1 MSPGRPSRRAS
12 VRLGPGRFAS
22 LRRAARR
29 SRRAVSQRAA
39 PPRAPGRSFFT
50 AVPLVVAAT
59 VAACAAW
66 LRPVRRSFVLV
77 LATTVAALLATDA
90 SAEPARRWPLWP
102 TEVSRAAEP
111 LVGAP
116 ESELRL
122 VRDSRRVAA
131 VRDLDVFATPLV
143 APILVAA
150 LEDRSSAVRR
160 EVLQAC
166 LERQLLA
173 CAPAARKIWQSEL
186 DDAALRVAALRV
198 VVLVPDPDRL
208 QLFLTALR
216 DPDALIRAEAMRTFA
231 AASWPKDQLAIVR
244 TNLIAKLSDP
254 APEVRRAAAHGLGVL
269 GPDDPRSGRSDG
281 ALPLTRLL
289 VDPDPQVRQ
298 DTADALAR
306 LRDPR
311 AAPAL
316 LRALQVGDETYV
328 GRSLL
333 HALAALP
340 GPAAAAGKPGD
351 GPDGL
356 DVDAELLRL
365 LDAPPRNLLPRHVA
379 EAIARR
385 RTPGAALAEGLVA
398 RLREDALR
406 QTEAH
411 ALRQPALDALLGL
424 GESARPALTAAL
436 ARGLEPP
443 LEREVRR
450 LLAALDPPRTA
461 VVFAPPWPADA
472 ERDAWQ
478 RALAQ
483 PDPAGR
489 LRAGA
494 ALGARA
500 PDWLGGAA
508 GLRLGLAGS
517 AEWRRPWLLALAGA
531 SGWTAVDAALPA
543 SLGLWAADPS
553 LASADR
559 CLAVVALARQR
570 HGGATFLRVA
580 AEQAAAADPG
590 VRACTAAALA
600 WASPRAADP
609 LLAGLLRDA
618 SARVRTSAALALAC
632 RDRPDPEFAPQL
644 ALMAARDPEPA
655 VLRAVELAR
664 APERCAAWGLVFAPP
679 GETGPWLALRLRGRE
694 FLAPAETLG
703 PIRLAFGPG
712 LAEATVRDAAGPPA
726 EATSPRIVFD

>member
-1 MSPGRPSRRAS
+1 
-12 VRLGPGRFAS
+12 
-22 LRRAARR
+22 
-29 SRRAVSQRAA
+29 
-39 PPRAPGRSFFT
+39 
-50 AVPLVVAAT
+50 
-59 VAACAAW
+59 
-66 LRPVRRSFVLV
+66 
-77 LATTVAALLATDA
+77 
-90 SAEPARRWPLWP
+90 
-102 TEVSRAAEP
+102 
-111 LVGAP
+111 
-116 ESELRL
+116 
-122 VRDSRRVAA
+122 
-131 VRDLDVFATPLV
+131 
-143 APILVAA
+143 
-150 LEDRSSAVRR
+150 
-160 EVLQAC
+160 
-166 LERQLLA
+166 
-173 CAPAARKIWQSEL
+173 
-186 DDAALRVAALRV
+186 
-198 VVLVPDPDRL
+198 
-208 QLFLTALR
+208 
-216 DPDALIRAEAMRTFA
+216 MRTFA

-494 ALGARA
+494 ASARG
-500 PDWLGGAA
+500 PPT
-508 GLRLGLAGS
+508 GS
-517 AEWRRPWLLALAGA
+517 
-531 SGWTAVDAALPA
+531 AALPA
-543 SLGLWAADPS
+543 
-553 LASADR
+553 
-559 CLAVVALARQR
+559 C
-570 HGGATFLRVA
+570 
-580 AEQAAAADPG
+580 
-590 VRACTAAALA
+590 A
-600 WASPRAADP
+600 WGSP
-609 LLAGLLRDA
+609 
-618 SARVRTSAALALAC
+618 
-632 RDRPDPEFAPQL
+632 
-644 ALMAARDPEPA
+644 AARSGA
-655 VLRAVELAR
+655 AR
-664 APERCAAWGLVFAPP
+664 GCSRSPAPP
-679 GETGPWLALRLRGRE
+679 
-694 FLAPAETLG
+694 
-703 PIRLAFGPG
+703 
-712 LAEATVRDAAGPPA
+712 AGPPSTPRCRPA
-726 EATSPRIVFD
+726 SASGPPIRRSPAPIAASPSSPSRASATAAPPSCASPPSRRPPPTPACAPARPPPSPGPRPAPPIRCSPASCATPPRACAPAPRSRWPAATVPTPNSRPSSR